1 MSTTISMVLGILF
14 WVLAV
19 VAVLLQAW
27 MWGPKFW
34 DEANHRTT
42 APPFWLGVHRWVGY
56 AFVAIYL
63 AMMWNM
69 VPRLWSYQFE
79 LPARTVIHAVAA
91 ITLGVLLVTKL
102 AILKFF
108 RHFESSAM
116 PTLGFSILLTT
127 TILSAL
133 SIPFALRAHGIG
145 NDVVQP
151 ANIARVERLLR
162 EAKVREGAAVTA
174 DELRHGRQVHTTKCA
189 YCHDL
194 RTVLVKPRTAAG
206 WHDVVLRMLEK
217 PAVFGDAVTE
227 AEVPAVTA
235 YLVAI
240 TPDLQSSA
248 KRKGREDDAR
258 RARVA
263 SLEAARTATVAAFDE
278 VSAKK
283 LLEARCTECHEL
295 DELDE
300 HGGDDAAGWAK
311 VVREMVSEEGAEV
324 TEGEAAQLVQ
334 LLARTRPR
342 KE

>member
-1 MSTTISMVLGILF
+1 MNTTVSMVLGILF

-27 MWGPKFW
+27 LWGPRFW

-42 APPFWLGVHRWVGY
+42 APPLWLGVHRWVGY
-56 AFVAIYL
+56 AFFVIYL
-63 AMMWNM
+63 VMMWNM

-79 LPARTVIHAVAA
+79 LPARTVMHAVAA
-91 ITLGVLLVTKL
+91 ITLGVLLITKIT
-102 AILKFF
+102 ILKFF
-108 RHFESSAM
+108 RHFESGAM
-116 PTLGFSILLTT
+116 PMLGFSILLTT

-133 SIPFALRAHGIG
+133 SIPFALRAHGVG
-145 NDVVQP
+145 NDVIKP
-151 ANIARVERLLR
+151 ANVARVERLLR
-162 EAKVREGAAVTA
+162 EAKLRGEGQVTA
-174 DELRHGRQVHTTKCA
+174 EELRHGRQVLTTKCA

-206 WHDVVLRMLEK
+206 WNDVVQRMLEK
-217 PAVFGDAVTE
+217 PAIFGDAITE

-240 TPDLQSSA
+240 TPDLQHSA
-248 KRKGREDDAR
+248 KRKQRDDEAR
-258 RARVA
+258 RVRVA
-263 SLEAARTATVAAFDE
+263 ELEATQTATAAAFDE
-278 VSAKK
+278 AAAKK
-283 LLEARCTECHEL
+283 LLQARCTECHEL

-311 VVREMVSEEGAEV
+311 VVHEMVSEEGAEV
-324 TEGEAAQLVQ
+324 TEAEARQLVE

-342 KE
+342 KD